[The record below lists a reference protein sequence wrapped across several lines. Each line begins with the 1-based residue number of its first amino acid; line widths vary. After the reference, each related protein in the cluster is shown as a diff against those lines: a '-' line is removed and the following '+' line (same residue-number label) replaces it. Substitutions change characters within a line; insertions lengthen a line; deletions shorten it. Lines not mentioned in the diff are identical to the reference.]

1 MSERILFVDDERPAL
16 DSLRRMLRSRK
27 DKWDMTFVD
36 EPRLAWQQLLE
47 KTFDLAVMD
56 VRMPGLDGLQL
67 LERIQST
74 PQTRHTPVVM
84 LSGLSK
90 RSLKR
95 QVLDL
100 GAADLLRKPVE
111 PEDLLARIRN
121 ILRTS
126 ARQRELL
133 ARNALLIEKAEKCDE
148 SLTRCRLDTIWRLGK
163 ASENRDV
170 DAGDHVI
177 RVGCYCRCIAE
188 TLRQSP
194 DFVESIFLTAPLHDI
209 GKIGIP
215 DSVLLHRGP
224 LSESQ
229 WEIMKQHC
237 SIGHGILK
245 EDSNVRTAYRQLFA
259 DGTRYQN
266 GSDENPILDMAA
278 SIALTHH
285 EKWDG
290 SGYPQGL
297 RGEEIPLHSRIVAVA
312 DVFDALITRRPY
324 KEACYEE
331 VALTTMERIAEAHFD
346 SRVFDAF
353 LESLPRIRLIAAQF
367 GDTTNNQPAT
377 WELRDEPSLV
387 C

>member
-1 MSERILFVDDERPAL
+1 
-16 DSLRRMLRSRK
+16 LRRMLRSRK
-27 DKWDMTFVD
+27 DQWDMTFVD
-36 EPRLAWQQLLE
+36 EPRLAWEQLLE
-47 KTFDLAVMD
+47 GTFDLAVMD
-56 VRMPGLDGLQL
+56 VRMPGIDGMQM
-67 LERIQST
+67 LERMRDT
-74 PQTRHTPVVM
+74 PRTRDIPAVM
-84 LSGLSK
+84 LSGLRD

-95 QVLDL
+95 QVLEL
-100 GAADLLRKPVE
+100 GAADLLGKPVE
-111 PEDLLARIRN
+111 AEDLLARIRN
-121 ILRTS
+121 ILE
-126 ARQRELL
+126 AKKRQDELL
-133 ARNALLIEKAEKCDE
+133 SRNAYLLGRIEKCDE
-148 SLTRCRLDTIWRLGK
+148 DLARARLDMVWRLGK
-163 ASENRDV
+163 ASENRDI

-177 RVGCYCRCIAE
+177 RVGCYCRCVAE
-188 TLRQSP
+188 KLGQSP
-194 DFVESIFLTAPLHDI
+194 DFVENLFLAAPLHDI

-237 SIGHGILK
+237 AIGHGILK
-245 EDSNVRTAYRQLFA
+245 EDSSVRLAYRQLFESCSK
-259 DGTRYQN
+259 YEKN
-266 GSDENPILDMAA
+266 GASNPILDMAA

-346 SRVFDAF
+346 SWVFDAF
-353 LESLPRIRLIAAQF
+353 LESLPRIRLIAEQF

-377 WELRDEPSLV
+377 WELRDEPSLI